1 MEKYTKAIETNL
13 EEIKD
18 AWKREVEK
26 NSEAEKLHAAEN
38 KDQKLKIV
46 ELEKQNESL
55 KNVIAARKME
65 LKAQEKTMKPM
76 QDKYEAQRSE
86 IDFIHKKLEE
96 QQSKIDILEA
106 EKKSFEARFNEANL
120 KLRHQQLKQQAS
132 QGEIPPLIP
141 DQVEKME
148 VNLNPLS
155 PSVQPEKDVKKE
167 QSSSVPL
174 VNTPQSTEPQSTPPQ
189 PTQAKTEPAYFS
201 PTDSSE
207 SETEPENPSSN
218 REQKR
223 FVCGNCLK
231 DWYQHKTLKSP
242 RNIVKSFTTKNLL
255 KCHIFRQHTDKT
267 DARIRCYS
275 DCPVTMATGETKPK
289 RFKCTARTRNGPC
302 HERFKCRL
310 HLDRH
315 YEIDHANIS
324 ALDKYALADLCKKH
338 RL

>member
-1 MEKYTKAIETNL
+1 MEKHLKAVEMNL
-13 EEIKD
+13 EDIKD

-26 NSEAEKLHAAEN
+26 NSKAEKLHAAEN
-38 KDQKLKIV
+38 KAQKLKIS

-141 DQVEKME
+141 DQAEKME

-155 PSVQPEKDVKKE
+155 PSVQPEKDVKRE

-174 VNTPQSTEPQSTPPQ
+174 VNTPQSTPPE

-201 PTDSSE
+201 PTDTSE

-223 FVCGNCLK
+223 FVCGICLK
-231 DWYQHKTLKSP
+231 DWYRHKTLKSP

-255 KCHIFRQHTDKT
+255 NCHVFRQHKDKT
-267 DARIRCYS
+267 GARTRCYS

-289 RFKCTARTRNGPC
+289 RFKCTALTRNGLC

-310 HLDRH
+310 HFDRH
-315 YEIDHANIS
+315 VEIDHANIS
-324 ALDKYALADLCKKH
+324 ALDKYTLADLYKKH
-338 RL
+338 LKK